1 VHALRVDGERGSLEV
16 SDQEHIRVF
25 DERQPD
31 SERIEHVPPGDTFER
46 EIGHSLGVIRG
57 EVAPCS
63 DGRSQRRALEV
74 VLAAYR
80 SMATGAPVEV
90 R

>member
-1 VHALRVDGERGSLEV
+1 M
-16 SDQEHIRVF
+16 F

-31 SERIEHVPPGDTFER
+31 SERIERVPAADTFAR
-46 EIGHSLGVIRG
+46 EIEHFLGVIRG
-57 EVAPCS
+57 EVAPGS

-90 R
+90 P